1 MTGTERIKEKI
12 RLDAEAVIQQRLD
25 EAKAEADAIV
35 AEAVR
40 KRQLAA
46 EETDRLIEAGKS
58 AQTRR
63 HEAALQSDMRK
74 QTLAARQQLVEDAF
88 QKAAEA
94 IVGLPDADY
103 AALLSSM
110 LLKAAWRGDAE
121 IVVSARDRARL
132 GDAWL
137 ADMTAKR
144 SAKGLT
150 GTIRYAADVLPSDG
164 GFVVRSGEMEIN
176 GTLAV
181 LLAGIR
187 PRLEAQ
193 VARTLFG

>member
-12 RLDAEAVIQQRLD
+12 RLDADAVVRQRLD
-25 EAKAEADAIV
+25 EAKAEADAIM
-35 AEAVR
+35 AEAAR
-40 KRQLAA
+40 KRQQAA
-46 EETDRLIEAGKS
+46 EETDRLIESGKS

-63 HEAALQSDMRK
+63 HEAALQSDLRK
-74 QTLAARQQLVEDAF
+74 QALAVRQQLVEEAF

-94 IVGLPDADY
+94 IVGLPDTDY
-103 AALLSSM
+103 ATLLSSM
-110 LLKAAWRGDAE
+110 LLKSGWHGDAE

-132 GDAWL
+132 GEAWL

-144 SAKGLT
+144 SAKGLA
-150 GTIRYAADVLPSDG
+150 GMLRYAADVLPSEG
-164 GFVVRSGEMEIN
+164 GFVVRTGEMEIN
-176 GTLAV
+176 ATLTV